1 MFGPPGAGKG
11 TQSQYLVENYN
22 YIQISTGDLLRNEIK
37 KNTNLGKEILAK
49 IDIGDF
55 VNNEIVNSL
64 IDEIVSNKNYHNKLI
79 FDGYPRNISQ
89 AENLDNIML
98 KNNQTIGAIV
108 YLDAAREIIEKRI
121 LGRIVCEKCNVS
133 MNEYLDNEQIK
144 NHKCGKEYL
153 KKRKDDNSKT
163 IKKRYDTFINE
174 YSKQLD
180 IADTRLKEID
190 ERDLFKS
197 DDEIGWFFKN
207 LKGLQND
214 LSKFK
219 QNQ

>member
-1 MFGPPGAGKG
+1 MNIILFGPPGAGKG
-11 TQSQYLVENYN
+11 TQSQYLVKNYN

-37 KNTNLGKEILAK
+37 KNTDLGKEILAK

-108 YLDAAREIIEKRI
+108 YLDVTREIIEKRI

-163 IKKRYDTFINE
+163 IKKRYDTFIKETNPLLDY
-174 YSKQLD
+174 YSKKTTFYKVNASVKIEEISTK
-180 IADTRLKEID
+180 IAEIV
-190 ERDLFKS
+190 
-197 DDEIGWFFKN
+197 N
-207 LKGLQND
+207 V
-214 LSKFK
+214 
-219 QNQ
+219 

>member
-1 MFGPPGAGKG
+1 MNIILFGPPGAGKG
-11 TQSQYLVENYN
+11 TQSQYLVKNYN

-37 KNTNLGKEILAK
+37 KNTDLGKEILAK

-98 KNNQTIGAIV
+98 KNKETIGAIV
-108 YLDAAREIIEKRI
+108 YLDVTREIIEKRI

-163 IKKRYDTFINE
+163 IMKRYDTFIKETNPLLDY
-174 YSKQLD
+174 YSKKTTFYKVNASVKIEEISTK
-180 IADTRLKEID
+180 IAEIV
-190 ERDLFKS
+190 
-197 DDEIGWFFKN
+197 N
-207 LKGLQND
+207 V
-214 LSKFK
+214 
-219 QNQ
+219 

>member
-1 MFGPPGAGKG
+1 MNIILFGPPGAGKG
-11 TQSQYLVENYN
+11 TQSQYLVKNYN

-37 KNTNLGKEILAK
+37 KNTDLGKEILAK

-64 IDEIVSNKNYHNKLI
+64 IDEIVSNKNHHNKLI

-108 YLDAAREIIEKRI
+108 YLDVTREIIEKRI

-163 IKKRYDTFINE
+163 IKKRYDTFIKETNPLLDY
-174 YSKQLD
+174 YSKKTTFYKVNASVKIEEISTK
-180 IADTRLKEID
+180 IAEIV
-190 ERDLFKS
+190 
-197 DDEIGWFFKN
+197 N
-207 LKGLQND
+207 V
-214 LSKFK
+214 
-219 QNQ
+219 

>member
-1 MFGPPGAGKG
+1 MNIILFGPPGAGKG

-64 IDEIVSNKNYHNKLI
+64 IDEIVSNKNHHNKLI

-163 IKKRYDTFINE
+163 IKKRYDTFIKETNPLLDY
-174 YSKQLD
+174 YSKKTTFYKVNASVKIEEISTK
-180 IADTRLKEID
+180 IAEIV
-190 ERDLFKS
+190 
-197 DDEIGWFFKN
+197 N
-207 LKGLQND
+207 V
-214 LSKFK
+214 
-219 QNQ
+219 

>member
-1 MFGPPGAGKG
+1 MNIILFGPPGAGKG
-11 TQSQYLVENYN
+11 TQSQYLVKNYN

-37 KNTNLGKEILAK
+37 KNTDLGKEILAK

-64 IDEIVSNKNYHNKLI
+64 IGEIVSNKNYHNKLI

-98 KNNQTIGAIV
+98 KNKETIGAIV
-108 YLDAAREIIEKRI
+108 YLDVTREIIEKRI
-121 LGRIVCEKCNVS
+121 LGRIVCEKCNVT

-163 IKKRYDTFINE
+163 IKKRYDTFIKETNPLLDY
-174 YSKQLD
+174 YSKKTTFYKVNASVKIEEISTK
-180 IADTRLKEID
+180 IAEIV
-190 ERDLFKS
+190 
-197 DDEIGWFFKN
+197 N
-207 LKGLQND
+207 V
-214 LSKFK
+214 
-219 QNQ
+219 

>member
-1 MFGPPGAGKG
+1 VNIILFGPPGAGKG

-108 YLDAAREIIEKRI
+108 YLDVTREIIEKRI

-163 IKKRYDTFINE
+163 IMKRYDTFIKETNPLLDY
-174 YSKQLD
+174 YSKKTTFYKVNASVKIEEISTK
-180 IADTRLKEID
+180 IAEIV
-190 ERDLFKS
+190 
-197 DDEIGWFFKN
+197 N
-207 LKGLQND
+207 V
-214 LSKFK
+214 
-219 QNQ
+219 

>member
-1 MFGPPGAGKG
+1 MNIIFFGPPGAGKG
-11 TQSQYLVENYN
+11 TQSQYLVKNYN

-108 YLDAAREIIEKRI
+108 YLDVTREIIEKRI

-163 IKKRYDTFINE
+163 IMKRYDTFTKETNPLLDY
-174 YSKQLD
+174 YSKKTTFYKVNARVKIEEISTK
-180 IADTRLKEID
+180 IAEIV
-190 ERDLFKS
+190 
-197 DDEIGWFFKN
+197 N
-207 LKGLQND
+207 V
-214 LSKFK
+214 
-219 QNQ
+219 

>member
-1 MFGPPGAGKG
+1 MNIILFGPPGAGKG
-11 TQSQYLVENYN
+11 TQSQYLVKNYN

-37 KNTNLGKEILAK
+37 KNTDLGKEILAK

-98 KNNQTIGAIV
+98 KNKETIGAIV
-108 YLDAAREIIEKRI
+108 YLDVTREIIEKRI
-121 LGRIVCEKCNVS
+121 LGRIVCEKCKVS
-133 MNEYLDNEQIK
+133 MNEYLDIEQIK

-163 IKKRYDTFINE
+163 IKKRYDTFIKETNPLLDY
-174 YSKQLD
+174 YSKKTTFYKVNASVKIEEISTK
-180 IADTRLKEID
+180 IAEIV
-190 ERDLFKS
+190 
-197 DDEIGWFFKN
+197 N
-207 LKGLQND
+207 V
-214 LSKFK
+214 
-219 QNQ
+219 

>member
-1 MFGPPGAGKG
+1 VNIILFGPPGAGKG

-108 YLDAAREIIEKRI
+108 YLDVTREIIEKRI

-163 IKKRYDTFINE
+163 IMKRYDTFTKETNPLLDY
-174 YSKQLD
+174 YSKKTTFYKVNASVKIEEISTK
-180 IADTRLKEID
+180 IAEIV
-190 ERDLFKS
+190 
-197 DDEIGWFFKN
+197 N
-207 LKGLQND
+207 V
-214 LSKFK
+214 
-219 QNQ
+219 

>member
-1 MFGPPGAGKG
+1 MNIILFGPPGAGKG

-37 KNTNLGKEILAK
+37 KNTDLGKEILAK

-108 YLDAAREIIEKRI
+108 YLDVTREIIEKRI

-163 IKKRYDTFINE
+163 IMKRYDTFIKETNPLLDY
-174 YSKQLD
+174 YSKKTTFYKINASVKIEEISTK
-180 IADTRLKEID
+180 IAEIV
-190 ERDLFKS
+190 
-197 DDEIGWFFKN
+197 N
-207 LKGLQND
+207 V
-214 LSKFK
+214 
-219 QNQ
+219 

>member
-1 MFGPPGAGKG
+1 MNIILFGPPGAGKG

-163 IKKRYDTFINE
+163 IKKRYDTFIKETNPLLDH
-174 YSKQLD
+174 YSKKTTFYKVNASVKIEEISTK
-180 IADTRLKEID
+180 IAEIV
-190 ERDLFKS
+190 
-197 DDEIGWFFKN
+197 N
-207 LKGLQND
+207 V
-214 LSKFK
+214 
-219 QNQ
+219 

>member
-1 MFGPPGAGKG
+1 MNIILFGPPGAGKG

-108 YLDAAREIIEKRI
+108 YLDATREIIEKRI

-163 IKKRYDTFINE
+163 IMKRYDTFIKETNPLLDY
-174 YSKQLD
+174 YSKKTTFYKVNASVKIEEISTK
-180 IADTRLKEID
+180 IAEIV
-190 ERDLFKS
+190 
-197 DDEIGWFFKN
+197 N
-207 LKGLQND
+207 V
-214 LSKFK
+214 
-219 QNQ
+219 

>member
-1 MFGPPGAGKG
+1 MNIILFGPPGAGKG

-37 KNTNLGKEILAK
+37 KNTDLGKEILAK
-49 IDIGDF
+49 IDIGEF

-98 KNNQTIGAIV
+98 KNKETIGAIV
-108 YLDAAREIIEKRI
+108 YLDVTREIIEKRI
-121 LGRIVCEKCNVS
+121 LGRLVCEKCNVT
-133 MNEYLDNEQIK
+133 MNEYLDKEQIK

-163 IKKRYDTFINE
+163 IMKRYDTFIKETNPLLDY
-174 YSKQLD
+174 YSKKTTFYKVNASVKIEEISTK
-180 IADTRLKEID
+180 IAEIV
-190 ERDLFKS
+190 
-197 DDEIGWFFKN
+197 N
-207 LKGLQND
+207 V
-214 LSKFK
+214 
-219 QNQ
+219 

>member
-1 MFGPPGAGKG
+1 VNIILFGPPGAGKG

-108 YLDAAREIIEKRI
+108 YLDVTREIIEKRI

-163 IKKRYDTFINE
+163 IMKRYGTFIKETNPLLDY
-174 YSKQLD
+174 YSKKTTFYKVNASVK
-180 IADTRLKEID
+180 IEEIST
-190 ERDLFKS
+190 KIV
-197 DDEIGWFFKN
+197 EIVN
-207 LKGLQND
+207 V
-214 LSKFK
+214 
-219 QNQ
+219 

>member
-1 MFGPPGAGKG
+1 MNIILFGPPGAGKG

-49 IDIGDF
+49 IDVGDF

-64 IDEIVSNKNYHNKLI
+64 IDEIVSNKNHHNKLI

-108 YLDAAREIIEKRI
+108 YLDVTREIIEKRI

-163 IKKRYDTFINE
+163 IMKRYDTFIKETNPLLDY
-174 YSKQLD
+174 YSKKTTFYKVNASVKIEEISTK
-180 IADTRLKEID
+180 IAEIV
-190 ERDLFKS
+190 
-197 DDEIGWFFKN
+197 N
-207 LKGLQND
+207 V
-214 LSKFK
+214 
-219 QNQ
+219 